1 MITKRLRYEDMKITI
16 DEDACKKVKLSLP
29 EVLMITL
36 VKTGVNI
43 ETLLKQMKEKQ
54 ILVEEHTLLGT
65 NLLVTQRW
73 SDLSDKA
80 LLSADK
86 SVPDNK
92 RLENLAKS
100 LMEVFP
106 AGKKEG
112 TSQYWKGN
120 LRDNTLRL
128 AKFFK
133 LYGDK
138 YTDEQ
143 MIEAAKNYVSSHNGK
158 YQYMRVLKYFIWK
171 DARKVNS
178 EGEGYIEEV
187 SDLAAFIEN
196 AKDEKNLKEDWMST
210 MI

>member
-1 MITKRLRYEDMKITI
+1 MKITI

-29 EVLMITL
+29 ESLMIIL
-36 VKTGVNI
+36 VKTGVNL
-43 ETLLKQMKEKQ
+43 EELVKQMKEKQ
-54 ILVEEHTLLGT
+54 MLVEEHTLLGT

-73 SDLSDKA
+73 SDLCDKA

-92 RLENLAKS
+92 RLENLAKA
-100 LMEVFP
+100 LMGVFP

-143 MIEAAKNYVSSHNGK
+143 LIEAAKNYVSSHNGK

-196 AKDEKNLKEDWMST
+196 AKDEKNLKDDWMST
-210 MI
+210 MV

>member
-1 MITKRLRYEDMKITI
+1 MKITI

-143 MIEAAKNYVSSHNGK
+143 MIEAAKDYVSSHNGK

-171 DARKVNS
+171 DTRKVNS

-196 AKDEKNLKEDWMST
+196 AKDEKNLKDDWMST
-210 MI
+210 MV

>member
-1 MITKRLRYEDMKITI
+1 MKITI

-92 RLENLAKS
+92 GLENLAKS

-143 MIEAAKNYVSSHNGK
+143 MIEATKNYVSSHNGN

-171 DARKVNS
+171 DTRKVNS

-196 AKDEKNLKEDWMST
+196 AKDEKNLKDDWMST
-210 MI
+210 MV

>member
-1 MITKRLRYEDMKITI
+1 MKITI
-16 DEDACKKVKLSLP
+16 DENACKKVKLSLP

>member
-1 MITKRLRYEDMKITI
+1 MKLTI
-16 DEDACKKVKLSLP
+16 DENACKKVKLSLP

-54 ILVEEHTLLGT
+54 ILIEEHTILGT

-73 SDLSDKA
+73 SDLSDRV

-178 EGEGYIEEV
+178 EGESYIEEV

>member
-1 MITKRLRYEDMKITI
+1 MKLTI
-16 DEDACKKVKLSLP
+16 DEEACKKVNLSLP

-43 ETLLKQMKEKQ
+43 ETLVKQMKEKQ
-54 ILVEEHTLLGT
+54 ILVEEHTLLGI

-92 RLENLAKS
+92 RLETLAKA

-143 MIEAAKNYVSSHNGK
+143 LIEAAKNYVSSHNGR

-171 DARKVNS
+171 DTRKVNS

-196 AKDEKNLKEDWMST
+196 AKDEQDLKDDWVSN

>member
-1 MITKRLRYEDMKITI
+1 MKLTI
-16 DEDACKKVKLSLP
+16 DEDACKKVNLSLP

-43 ETLLKQMKEKQ
+43 ETLVKQMKEKQ
-54 ILVEEHTLLGT
+54 ILVEEHTLLGI

-86 SVPDNK
+86 LVPDNK
-92 RLENLAKS
+92 RLETLAKA

-106 AGKKEG
+106 AGKKDG

-143 MIEAAKNYVSSHNGK
+143 LIEAAKNYVSSHNGR

-171 DARKVNS
+171 DTRKVNS

-196 AKDEKNLKEDWMST
+196 AKDEQDLKDDWVSN

>member
-1 MITKRLRYEDMKITI
+1 MKITI
-16 DEDACKKVKLSLP
+16 DEDACKKVKLSLQ
-29 EVLMITL
+29 EVLLITL

-54 ILVEEHTLLGT
+54 MLVEEHTLLGT

-92 RLENLAKS
+92 RLENLARA

-143 MIEAAKNYVSSHNGK
+143 LIEAAKNYVSSHNGK

-171 DARKVNS
+171 DTRKVNS

-196 AKDEKNLKEDWMST
+196 AKDEKNLKDDWMST
-210 MI
+210 MV

>member
-1 MITKRLRYEDMKITI
+1 MKLTI
-16 DEDACKKVKLSLP
+16 DENACKKVKLSLP

-54 ILVEEHTLLGT
+54 ILIEEHTILGT

-73 SDLSDKA
+73 SDLSDRA

-178 EGEGYIEEV
+178 EGESYIEEV

>member
-1 MITKRLRYEDMKITI
+1 MKITI
-16 DEDACKKVKLSLP
+16 DENACKKVKLSLP

-43 ETLLKQMKEKQ
+43 ETLLKQMKERQ
-54 ILVEEHTLLGT
+54 ILIEEHTILGT

-73 SDLSDKA
+73 SDLSDRA

-92 RLENLAKS
+92 RLENIAKS

>member
-1 MITKRLRYEDMKITI
+1 MKIII

-54 ILVEEHTLLGT
+54 ILVEEPTLLGI

-73 SDLSDKA
+73 SDLSDRA

-171 DARKVNS
+171 DTRKVNS

-196 AKDEKNLKEDWMST
+196 AKDEKNLKDDWMST

>member
-1 MITKRLRYEDMKITI
+1 MKITI

-171 DARKVNS
+171 DTRKVNS

-196 AKDEKNLKEDWMST
+196 AKDEKNLKDDWMST
-210 MI
+210 MISVILLM

>member
-1 MITKRLRYEDMKITI
+1 MKITI

-43 ETLLKQMKEKQ
+43 EALLKQMKEKQ

-171 DARKVNS
+171 DTRKVNS

>member
-1 MITKRLRYEDMKITI
+1 MKITI
-16 DEDACKKVKLSLP
+16 DENACKKVKLSLP

-54 ILVEEHTLLGT
+54 ILIEEHTLLGT

-171 DARKVNS
+171 DTRKVNS

-196 AKDEKNLKEDWMST
+196 AKDEKNLKDDWMST
-210 MI
+210 MV

>member
-1 MITKRLRYEDMKITI
+1 MKITI

-171 DARKVNS
+171 DTRKVNS

-196 AKDEKNLKEDWMST
+196 AKDEKNLKDDWMST
-210 MI
+210 IV

>member
-1 MITKRLRYEDMKITI
+1 MKITI

-36 VKTGVNI
+36 VKTGVDI

-100 LMEVFP
+100 LMEAFP

-171 DARKVNS
+171 DTRKVNS

-196 AKDEKNLKEDWMST
+196 AKDEKNLKDDWMST
-210 MI
+210 MV

>member
-1 MITKRLRYEDMKITI
+1 MKITI

-43 ETLLKQMKEKQ
+43 EALLKQMKEKQ

-196 AKDEKNLKEDWMST
+196 AKDEKNLKDDWMST
-210 MI
+210 MV

>member
-1 MITKRLRYEDMKITI
+1 MKITI
-16 DEDACKKVKLSLP
+16 DENACKKVKLSLP

-54 ILVEEHTLLGT
+54 ILIEEHTLLGT

-171 DARKVNS
+171 DTRKVNS

-196 AKDEKNLKEDWMST
+196 AKDEKNLKDDWMST

>member
-1 MITKRLRYEDMKITI
+1 MKITI

-92 RLENLAKS
+92 RLENLAKA

-171 DARKVNS
+171 DTRKVNS

-196 AKDEKNLKEDWMST
+196 AKDEKNLKDDWMST
-210 MI
+210 MV

>member
-1 MITKRLRYEDMKITI
+1 MKITI

-128 AKFFK
+128 A
-133 LYGDK
+133 
-138 YTDEQ
+138 
-143 MIEAAKNYVSSHNGK
+143 
-158 YQYMRVLKYFIWK
+158 
-171 DARKVNS
+171 NS
-178 EGEGYIEEV
+178 LNFMGINI
-187 SDLAAFIEN
+187 L
-196 AKDEKNLKEDWMST
+196 MSR
-210 MI
+210 

>member
-1 MITKRLRYEDMKITI
+1 MKITI
-16 DEDACKKVKLSLP
+16 DENACKKVKLSLP

-36 VKTGVNI
+36 IKTGVNI

-171 DARKVNS
+171 DTRKVNS

>member
-1 MITKRLRYEDMKITI
+1 MKITI
-16 DEDACKKVKLSLP
+16 DENACKKVKLSLP

-92 RLENLAKS
+92 RLENLARA

-106 AGKKEG
+106 TGKKEG

-171 DARKVNS
+171 DTRKVNS

-196 AKDEKNLKEDWMST
+196 AKDEKNLKDDWMST
-210 MI
+210 MV

>member
-1 MITKRLRYEDMKITI
+1 MKITI

-171 DARKVNS
+171 DTRKVNS

-196 AKDEKNLKEDWMST
+196 AKDEKNLKDNWMST
-210 MI
+210 MV

>member
-1 MITKRLRYEDMKITI
+1 MKITI

-143 MIEAAKNYVSSHNGK
+143 IINATQKYINSFNGNYAYLK
-158 YQYMRVLKYFIWK
+158 LLKYFIWK
-171 DARKVNS
+171 DERLK
-178 EGEGYIEEV
+178 GESV
-187 SDLAAFIEN
+187 QSLLADFIEN
-196 AKDEKNLKEDWMST
+196 ESSEDTTNTDWTVELK
-210 MI
+210 

>member
-1 MITKRLRYEDMKITI
+1 MKITI
-16 DEDACKKVKLSLP
+16 DEDACKKMHLSLS

-36 VKTGVNI
+36 IKTGVNI

-54 ILVEEHTLLGT
+54 MLIEEHTLLGT

-92 RLENLAKS
+92 RLENLAKA

-143 MIEAAKNYVSSHNGK
+143 LIEAAKNYVSSHNGK

-171 DARKVNS
+171 DTRKVNS

-196 AKDEKNLKEDWMST
+196 AKDEKDLKDDWVSN

>member
-1 MITKRLRYEDMKITI
+1 MKITI
-16 DEDACKKVKLSLP
+16 DENACKKVKLSLP

-65 NLLVTQRW
+65 NLLVTQKW

-86 SVPDNK
+86 SVPNNK
-92 RLENLAKS
+92 RLENLAKA

-171 DARKVNS
+171 DTRKVNS

-196 AKDEKNLKEDWMST
+196 AKDEKNLKDDWMST
-210 MI
+210 MV

>member
-1 MITKRLRYEDMKITI
+1 MKITI

-196 AKDEKNLKEDWMST
+196 AKDEKSLKDDWMST
-210 MI
+210 MV

>member
-1 MITKRLRYEDMKITI
+1 MKITT

-92 RLENLAKS
+92 RLENLARA

-196 AKDEKNLKEDWMST
+196 AKDEKNLRDDWMST
-210 MI
+210 MV

>member
-1 MITKRLRYEDMKITI
+1 MKLTI
-16 DEDACKKVKLSLP
+16 DEDACKKVNLSLP

-43 ETLLKQMKEKQ
+43 ETLVKQMKEKQ
-54 ILVEEHTLLGT
+54 ILVEEHTLLGI

-92 RLENLAKS
+92 RLETLAKA

-106 AGKKEG
+106 VGKKEG

-143 MIEAAKNYVSSHNGK
+143 LIEAAKNYVSSHNGR

-171 DARKVNS
+171 DTRKVNS

-196 AKDEKNLKEDWMST
+196 AKDEQDLKDDWVSN

>member
-1 MITKRLRYEDMKITI
+1 MKITI

-43 ETLLKQMKEKQ
+43 EALLKQMKEKQ

-171 DARKVNS
+171 DTRKVNS

-196 AKDEKNLKEDWMST
+196 AKDEKNLKDDWMST
-210 MI
+210 MV

>member
-1 MITKRLRYEDMKITI
+1 MKITI

-36 VKTGVNI
+36 IKTGVNI
-43 ETLLKQMKEKQ
+43 KTLLKQMKEKQ

-106 AGKKEG
+106 TGKKEG

-196 AKDEKNLKEDWMST
+196 AKDEKNLKDDWMST
-210 MI
+210 MV

>member
-1 MITKRLRYEDMKITI
+1 MKITI

-143 MIEAAKNYVSSHNGK
+143 MIEAAKNYVSSHNGR

-171 DARKVNS
+171 DTRKVNS

-196 AKDEKNLKEDWMST
+196 AKDEKNLKDDWMSI
-210 MI
+210 MV

>member
-1 MITKRLRYEDMKITI
+1 MKITI

-92 RLENLAKS
+92 RLENLARA

-196 AKDEKNLKEDWMST
+196 AKDEKNLRDDWMST
-210 MI
+210 MV

>member
-1 MITKRLRYEDMKITI
+1 MKITI
-16 DEDACKKVKLSLP
+16 DEDACKKVKLSLQ

-54 ILVEEHTLLGT
+54 ILVEEPTLLGT

-143 MIEAAKNYVSSHNGK
+143 MIEAAKNYVSSYNGK

-171 DARKVNS
+171 DTRKVNF

-196 AKDEKNLKEDWMST
+196 AKDEKNLKDDWMST
-210 MI
+210 MV

>member
-1 MITKRLRYEDMKITI
+1 MKLTI

-54 ILVEEHTLLGT
+54 ILIEEHTILGT

-73 SDLSDKA
+73 SDLSDRA

-106 AGKKEG
+106 VGKKEG

-171 DARKVNS
+171 DTRKVNS

-196 AKDEKNLKEDWMST
+196 AKDEKNLKDDWMST

>member
-1 MITKRLRYEDMKITI
+1 MKITI
-16 DEDACKKVKLSLP
+16 DENACKKVKLSLP

-133 LYGDK
+133 LYGNK

-171 DARKVNS
+171 DTRKVNS

-196 AKDEKNLKEDWMST
+196 AKDEKNLKDDWMST
-210 MI
+210 MV